1 MPWRRFGKTWQH
13 INAMCKASEI
23 RNIILVGF
31 MGAGKSSVGRE
42 LARLTGLRLVDLDR
56 LIIDRQGRPIKEIFA
71 EEGEESFRGYETE
84 ALRSLADSDGLVV
97 ATGGGVVGRPGNWE
111 LMCRM
116 GPVVYLRASWPV
128 LRSRITGCRERPLAA
143 ADRGEDQ
150 VEGLLRQRLPLYEQA
165 DLIVDTDRKT
175 IPEIAEEIRLEIKNR
190 WQTCWNG

>member
-56 LIIDRQGRPIKEIFA
+56 LIVDRQGRPIKEVFA

-97 ATGGGVVGRPGNWE
+97 ATGGGVVGRPDNWE
-111 LMCRM
+111 LMRRM